1 MIIKWFERLQILIGL
16 LLIVGLMILMELSS
30 G

>member
-16 LLIVGLMILMELSS
+16 LLIVELMILMELIS